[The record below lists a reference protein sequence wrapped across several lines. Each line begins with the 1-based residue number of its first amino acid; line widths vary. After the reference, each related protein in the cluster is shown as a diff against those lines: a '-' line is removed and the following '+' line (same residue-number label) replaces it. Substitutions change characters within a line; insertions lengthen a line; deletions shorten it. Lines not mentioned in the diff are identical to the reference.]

1 MTGYLTAEELYK
13 EYRGKIYGYVYLRL
27 RNHAEAEDITSDI
40 FAKIVEKLDTFDPEK
55 ASYSTW
61 IFTITKNRVI
71 SHFRQHRETEDID
84 ELVIADDSDSPPD
97 IAVMKERSAVLAQG
111 LSQLPQKDRDILL
124 ARYYCEHSFRQIGEM
139 LGMTEANARVAH
151 SRALKKLKGLIGEK
165 I

>member
-1 MTGYLTAEELYK
+1 MTGILTAEQLYR
-13 EYRGKIYGYVYLRL
+13 EYRGKVYGYVYLRL
-27 RNHAEAEDITSDI
+27 RNHADAEDLTSDI

-61 IFTITKNRVI
+61 IFTITKNKVI

-97 IAVMKERSAVLAQG
+97 IAMMKERSAVLAEG
-111 LSQLPQKDRDILL
+111 LSQLSQKDRDIIL
-124 ARYYCEHSFRQIGEM
+124 ARYYCEHSFREIGER
-139 LGMTEANARVAH
+139 LGITEANARVAH
-151 SRALKKLKGLIGEK
+151 ARALKKLKELIGEK

>member
-1 MTGYLTAEELYK
+1 MTELLTAEELYSQ
-13 EYRGKIYGYVYLRL
+13 YRGKVYGYVYLRL
-27 RNHAEAEDITSDI
+27 RNHADAEELTSDV

-84 ELVIADDSDSPPD
+84 EVVIADDSDSPPD
-97 IAVMKERSAVLAQG
+97 IAVMKEQSAVLAEG
-111 LSQLPQKDRDILL
+111 LSQLPQRDRDILL
-124 ARYYCEHSFRQIGEM
+124 ARYYCDHSFRQIGDR

-151 SRALKKLKGLIGEK
+151 ARALKKLKELIGEK